1 MRLKQLKW
9 IDNISDGVIVSSH
22 SIVKVYSS
30 INIEF
35 QINHSKEENLY
46 YLYSFGNGSIRR
58 LEPDRFNTVDEAK
71 TAAFEIYSN
80 EMHRMKCRIDSFWED
95 EVNNE

>member
-1 MRLKQLKW
+1 MQFKQLKW
-9 IDNISDGVIVSSH
+9 LDNISDGVIVSSH

-46 YLYSFGNGSIRR
+46 YLYSFGKGSIRR
-58 LEPDRFNTVDEAK
+58 LEPDKFTTVDEAK
-71 TAAFEIYSN
+71 AAAFEIYSN
-80 EMHRMKCRIDSFWED
+80 EMHRMKFRIDSFWED

>member
-1 MRLKQLKW
+1 MQLKQLKW
-9 IDNISDGVIVSSH
+9 LDNISDGVIVSSH

-35 QINHSKEENLY
+35 QINHCKDENIY
-46 YLYSFGNGSIRR
+46 YLYSFGKGSIRR

-71 TAAFEIYSN
+71 TVAFEIYNN
-80 EMHRMKCRIDSFWED
+80 EMQRMKRRIDSFWED
-95 EVNNE
+95 EVNIE

>member
-1 MRLKQLKW
+1 MQLKQLKW
-9 IDNISDGVIVSSH
+9 LDNISDGVIIASH

-46 YLYSFGNGSIRR
+46 YLYSFDKGSIRR
-58 LEPDRFNTVDEAK
+58 LEPDKLATVDEAK

-80 EMHRMKCRIDSFWED
+80 EMHRMKRRIDSFWED
-95 EVNNE
+95 EVNE

>member
-1 MRLKQLKW
+1 MQLKQLKW
-9 IDNISDGVIVSSH
+9 FDNISDGVIVSSH
-22 SIVKVYSS
+22 SIVNVYSS

-46 YLYSFGNGSIRR
+46 YLYSFGKGSIRR
-58 LEPDRFNTVDEAK
+58 LETDKFTTVDEAK
-71 TAAFEIYSN
+71 AAAFEIYSN